1 MQRVYRKTEKK
12 LGIDQIDHEPYHHL
26 FLLRI
31 TLSDEES
38 ECRET
43 GIIDLH
49 FAIFLESVTIFLE
62 KPHEEE
68 CSYPLVPI
76 SKRVILDDEVE
87 EVCCLLFDGRIEVY
101 SIECRD
107 DRGEDTDETL

>member
-1 MQRVYRKTEKK
+1 M
-12 LGIDQIDHEPYHHL
+12 
-26 FLLRI
+26 
-31 TLSDEES
+31 
-38 ECRET
+38 
-43 GIIDLH
+43 
-49 FAIFLESVTIFLE
+49 TIFLE

-107 DRGEDTDETL
+107 DRREDTDEALVLLISEEVCGFSLFYEFLPKLADDSMCLTVLDDVGDISTSLDLETACIVLIE